1 MAMMKIEKPRLN
13 FWQIWNMNVGFF
25 GIQFS
30 FGLQQTAVSP
40 IFSFLGA
47 HHDEL
52 PLLNLAGPVTGLLI
66 QPIIGAISDK
76 TWSPKWG
83 GRRKP
88 FFLIGAILAS
98 LCLFAFPFSPELW
111 FAVGLL
117 WILDAGNNTAME
129 PYRAFVGDKLP
140 DEQLTYGYQMQSL
153 FVGAGIT
160 LANLSLFAFQHWFS
174 IPADETAGLC
184 STATE
189 NVSSIPTWVYY
200 SFFLGALASIGTVM
214 WSVWKTPEIPP
225 VAEELEEIR
234 KHNEGTPA
242 PIIQILSVLF
252 VIFSVPLLLGYLVAS
267 ALPQL
272 WDNINLW
279 VIIVLVFAFLWLF
292 MLYRIIKNN
301 PDNRTIKKLGDTLD
315 PLLEAAEAIGKMP
328 GFLWKL
334 AAVYLFQWYALF
346 VYWQFL
352 PPMLRTSLFGISN
365 EDNEKFE
372 SIMAACKAGAEISAD
387 DMSFAQN
394 VQSLAEQAL
403 GHAGLMNGTY
413 NFITMIVA
421 LALVP
426 MAAKIGSKLVY
437 VVCLLLTAVAM
448 LSMPFIAN
456 KWMLLI
462 PMVLFGIG
470 WAAMMGIPYAMVS
483 KVIPEERRGVYMGI
497 VNMMIVIPM
506 LIQTVSFGPIIKNVL
521 DNDATQAIIFGGI
534 FFMIAGVLAMRLN
547 LPKDKLDSALDTGG
561 SST

>member
-1 MAMMKIEKPRLN
+1 MTKLIKPRLN

-140 DEQLTYGYQMQSL
+140 DSQLTFGYQMQSL

-160 LANLSLFAFQHWFS
+160 LANLSLFMFQHWFS
-174 IPADETAGLC
+174 TPVEGGGLFDATAET
-184 STATE
+184 
-189 NVSSIPTWVYY
+189 VSSIPTWVYY
-200 SFFLGALASIGTVM
+200 SFFLGAIASIGTVM

-225 VAEELEEIR
+225 SDEELKEIR
-234 KHNEGTPA
+234 EHNEGTPA
-242 PIIQILSVLF
+242 PIIQILSVLL
-252 VIFSVPLLLGYLVAS
+252 VIFSAPLLLGYLVGEAF
-267 ALPQL
+267 PDL
-272 WDNINLW
+272 WENINLW
-279 VIIVLVFAFLWLF
+279 VIVVLLFAFLWLF
-292 MLYRIIKNN
+292 MLYRIIKRNKG
-301 PDNRTIKKLGDTLD
+301 NRTIKKLGDTLD
-315 PLLEAAEAIGKMP
+315 PLLEAAEAIGEMP

-346 VYWQFL
+346 VYWQFM

-365 EDNEKFE
+365 EDNEKFD
-372 SIMAACKAGAEISAD
+372 SIMTSFKEGAEISTQDQA
-387 DMSFAQN
+387 FAQN
-394 VQSLAEQAL
+394 IQSLAEQAL

-413 NFITMIVA
+413 NFVTMLVA

-426 MAAKIGSKLVY
+426 MAARIGSKLVY
-437 VVCLLLTAVAM
+437 VVCLFLTGIAM
-448 LSMPFIAN
+448 LSMPYIAD
-456 KWMLLI
+456 KWLLLA
-462 PMVLFGIG
+462 PMILFGIG

-506 LIQTVSFGPIIKNVL
+506 LIQTVSFGPIIKNTLNNNAV
-521 DNDATQAIIFGGI
+521 NAILFAGV
-534 FFMIAGVLAMRLN
+534 FFIIAGVLAMRLN
-547 LPKDKLDSALDTGG
+547 LPKDKLDSAMDV
-561 SST
+561 